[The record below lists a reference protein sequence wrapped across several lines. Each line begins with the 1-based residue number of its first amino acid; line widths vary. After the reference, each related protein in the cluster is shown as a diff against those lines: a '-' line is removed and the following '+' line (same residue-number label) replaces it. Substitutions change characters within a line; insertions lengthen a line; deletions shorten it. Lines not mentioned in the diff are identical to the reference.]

1 MSWRKAS
8 WRPIRSEVATRLSW
22 GDYGK
27 RCVSEL
33 IGTYALVVAGP
44 SSIVLLS
51 TFSPSSMPE
60 ASYLVALTFGVSV
73 SVIIILLG
81 EHSGAVI
88 NPALTLAA
96 ASAQLL
102 RRGLLIPY
110 LLFQTAGGIL
120 AGLTLR
126 LVFSPLADVTSLGST
141 KLATRVSPIMGMG
154 LEALGTFILA
164 VSALAATAWISRA
177 VLQALTVGGTLT
189 ILILFIGPLTGAGFN
204 PARSLGPALAS
215 EYFSN
220 LYVYVI
226 GPCVGALLAGL
237 LFRRVRAA
245 RNPGP
250 SSNDSK

>member
-1 MSWRKAS
+1 VA
-8 WRPIRSEVATRLSW
+8 IRLFWAE
-22 GDYGK
+22 YGK

-44 SSIVLLS
+44 SSIILLS
-51 TFSPSSMPE
+51 ALSLSSTPE
-60 ASYLVALTFGVSV
+60 AQYLTALTFGVSV

-102 RRGLLIPY
+102 RRSLVVPY

-120 AGLTLR
+120 GGLTLR
-126 LVFSPLADVTSLGST
+126 LVFGSLGNATSLGST
-141 KLATRVSPIMGMG
+141 KLATSISPILGIS
-154 LEALGTFILA
+154 LEALGTFVLA
-164 VSALAATAWISRA
+164 ASALASTAWIRRA
-177 VLQALTVGGTLT
+177 AFQGFAVGGTLT

-204 PARSLGPALAS
+204 PARSLGPSLAS

-226 GPCVGALLAGL
+226 GPFVGALLAGL
-237 LFRRVRAA
+237 LFRQIRVA
-245 RNPGP
+245 RNLSLIRN
-250 SSNDSK
+250 SSK

>member
-1 MSWRKAS
+1 VA
-8 WRPIRSEVATRLSW
+8 IRLFW
-22 GDYGK
+22 GNYGK
-27 RCVSEL
+27 ICVSEL

-44 SSIVLLS
+44 SSIILLS
-51 TFSPSSMPE
+51 TLSLSSTPE
-60 ASYLVALTFGVSV
+60 ALYVVALTFGVSV
-73 SVIIILLG
+73 SVIVILLR

-102 RRGLLIPY
+102 RRNLVIPY

-126 LVFSPLADVTSLGST
+126 LVFTPLGDATSLGST
-141 KLATRVSPIMGMG
+141 KLAASVSPIMGIG

-177 VLQALTVGGTLT
+177 ELQGLAVGGTLT
-189 ILILFIGPLTGAGFN
+189 ILILFVGPLTGAGFN

-226 GPCVGALLAGL
+226 GPFVGALLAGL
-237 LFRRVRAA
+237 SFRQIRSSFVRKSTVAE
-245 RNPGP
+245 
-250 SSNDSK
+250 

>member
-1 MSWRKAS
+1 MAIRLFWRN
-8 WRPIRSEVATRLSW
+8 
-22 GDYGK
+22 YGK
-27 RCVSEL
+27 RCASEL

-44 SSIVLLS
+44 SSIILLS
-51 TFSPSSMPE
+51 TLSLFSTPE
-60 ASYLVALTFGVSV
+60 ALYLVALTFGVSV

-102 RRGLLIPY
+102 RRNLVIPY
-110 LLFQTAGGIL
+110 LLFQTVGGIL

-126 LVFSPLADVTSLGST
+126 LVFSPLGDVTSLGST
-141 KLATRVSPIMGMG
+141 KLATSISPVMGIG

-177 VLQALTVGGTLT
+177 ELQALAVGGTLT
-189 ILILFIGPLTGAGFN
+189 LLILFIGPLTGAGFN

-226 GPCVGALLAGL
+226 GPFVGALLAGL
-237 LFRRVRAA
+237 FFREIQLSFGR
-245 RNPGP
+245 
-250 SSNDSK
+250 K

>member
-1 MSWRKAS
+1 VA
-8 WRPIRSEVATRLSW
+8 IRLFW
-22 GDYGK
+22 GNYGK

-44 SSIVLLS
+44 SSIILLS
-51 TFSPSSMPE
+51 TLWLSSTPE
-60 ASYLVALTFGVSV
+60 ALCLIALTFGVSV
-73 SVIIILLG
+73 SVIILLLG

-102 RRGLLIPY
+102 RRNLVVPY
-110 LLFQTAGGIL
+110 LIFQTTGGIL

-126 LVFSPLADVTSLGST
+126 LVFGPLGGVTSLGST
-141 KLATRVSPIMGMG
+141 KLATSVSPMTGIG

-164 VSALAATAWISRA
+164 VSALAATVWISRGE
-177 VLQALTVGGTLT
+177 LQALAVGATLT
-189 ILILFIGPLTGAGFN
+189 ILILFIGPSTGAGFN

-215 EYFSN
+215 GYFSN

-226 GPCVGALLAGL
+226 GPFVGALLAGF
-237 LFRRVRAA
+237 LFRPIRAA
-245 RNPGP
+245 RNPSGVR
-250 SSNDSK
+250 NDSK

>member
-1 MSWRKAS
+1 VA
-8 WRPIRSEVATRLSW
+8 IRLFW
-22 GDYGK
+22 GNYGK

-44 SSIVLLS
+44 SSIILLS
-51 TFSPSSMPE
+51 TLSLSSTPE
-60 ASYLVALTFGVSV
+60 ALYLVALTFGVSV

-102 RRGLLIPY
+102 RRNLVIPY

-126 LVFSPLADVTSLGST
+126 LVFSPLGDATSLGST
-141 KLATRVSPIMGMG
+141 KLATSVSPIMGIG

-177 VLQALTVGGTLT
+177 ELQGLAVGGTLT

-226 GPCVGALLAGL
+226 GPFVGALLAGVS
-237 LFRRVRAA
+237 FRQIRSSFGRVRTVLE
-245 RNPGP
+245 
-250 SSNDSK
+250 